1 MLKFALPF
9 AALLFTTALPAVA
22 HDYKAGDLTITH
34 PSIPAP
40 AENAKVA
47 GGYMTIEN
55 TGTAEDKLLS
65 AASEIGMTQV
75 HLSAVDANGMATMT
89 EQPEVA
95 IPAGQTVA
103 FEKGGL
109 HIMFMDMKAAPKA
122 GDMVPVTLVFEK
134 AGSVKV
140 EFAVE
145 DGKGEAMEGMD
156 HSSDGTTTQP

>member
-75 HLSAVDANGMATMT
+75 HLSSVDANGMATMT

-109 HIMFMDMKAAPKA
+109 HIMFMDIKAPVKE
-122 GDMVPVTLVFEK
+122 GDKVPVTLTFEK
-134 AGSVKV
+134 AGPVTV
-140 EFAVE
+140 EFQVE
-145 DGKGEAMEGMD
+145 ASKGGDAHGTD
-156 HSSDGTTTQP
+156 HSAHGTTTQP